1 MQVKLD
7 NVRNCGLYTNSV
19 RMAYFNSERLLLTR
33 FVVFFFLGISY
44 LYGIAVQADALHSSL
59 DMKLTPLFVA
69 SAAINIKPS

>member
-1 MQVKLD
+1 MSE
-7 NVRNCGLYTNSV
+7 NVACTPT
-19 RMAYFNSERLLLTR
+19 ACAWPYFNSERLLVTR
-33 FVVFFFLGISY
+33 FFFFFLGISY

>member
-1 MQVKLD
+1 MSE
-7 NVRNCGLYTNSV
+7 NVACTPT
-19 RMAYFNSERLLLTR
+19 ACAWPYFNSERLLLTR
-33 FVVFFFLGISY
+33 FVFFFFLGISY